1 MKKVSM
7 VLFSLMALSACGGG
21 SSSHGGS
28 AIDPAVAPR
37 PQVTA
42 AVSESNKQ
50 ITNMASEVVVASN
63 SSDPISVVGAK
74 SVDSGGVTYTSYRI
88 DDVKLFTA
96 QNLDKTGHS
105 YINLELNE
113 NTGEIDAVKMV
124 VGGVEGN
131 RTVRDTTDKTTFAGP
146 IFEYVK
152 DGDDRAQFRVVDNG
166 QNMSALNTLATE
178 NGLSDG
184 HWNRIDERMVFKTYG
199 KDVGLQYCDFGY
211 FNSVYR
217 SKNKNLTTD
226 EEINAARHGTLNRN
240 DDLDKYSDDNKF
252 NEYLAKKDYQLL
264 AGGYAISGTNMV
276 DTLTP
281 ENNTTYKGKALGRVY
296 VSIES
301 KQGGIDKSSYLSS
314 WNVPFDF
321 DTNDDG
327 TMDAYSDNAGH
338 DMAKAY
344 TTSEATMSIDANGN
358 QTLCM
363 PFNTKSDS
371 ADTFYDVKIIKNKDG
386 NISVDFSGT
395 PSDPKYRINDN
406 DDKVTDRERDFTP
419 GYYGVNTP
427 VEAAGTA
434 RYFTKQDIGEGS
446 DAGKVNREWEVQAA
460 YGMKKQ

>member
-1 MKKVSM
+1 MKKVTSGLFFLM
-7 VLFSLMALSACGGG
+7 VLSACGGG
-21 SSSHGGS
+21 SSSHGGPQ
-28 AIDPAVAPR
+28 IDPAVAPR

-42 AVSESNKQ
+42 AVSASNKQ

-63 SSDPISVVGAK
+63 SNEPISIVRAK
-74 SVDSGGVTYTSYRI
+74 SIDNGGVTYVSYRL

-96 QNLDKTGHS
+96 QNLDKPGHS

-131 RTVRDTTDKTTFAGP
+131 RTVRDTKDTAAFAGK

-152 DGDDRAQFRVVDNG
+152 NGDDRAQFRVVDNG
-166 QNMSALNTLATE
+166 QDMSALNTLATE

-240 DDLDKYSDDNKF
+240 DDLDKYRDDNKF

-314 WNVPFDF
+314 WNVPFDL
-321 DTNDDG
+321 DTNNDG
-327 TMDAYSDNAGH
+327 IMDAYSNNAGH

-344 TTSEATMSIDANGN
+344 TTSEATMNIDANGN
-358 QTLCM
+358 QTLFM
-363 PFNTKSDS
+363 PFNTKSDNV
-371 ADTFYDVKIIKNKDG
+371 DKFYDVTISKNKNG
-386 NISVDFSGT
+386 NVSVDFSGT
-395 PSDPKYRINDN
+395 PSDQQYVRNNNETNI
-406 DDKVTDRERDFTP
+406 EGDFTP

-434 RYFTKQDIGEGS
+434 RYFTKQDIGKGS

>member
-1 MKKVSM
+1 MLLVS
-7 VLFSLMALSACGGG
+7 LFGLVACGGG

-28 AIDPAVAPR
+28 QIDPAVAPR

-42 AVSESNKQ
+42 AVSASNKQ

-74 SVDSGGVTYTSYRI
+74 SVDSGGVTYTSYRL

-96 QNLDKTGHS
+96 QNLDKPGHS

-131 RTVRDTTDKTTFAGP
+131 RTVRDTKDTTAFAGP

-152 DGDDRAQFRVVDNG
+152 NGDDRAQFRVVDNG
-166 QNMSALNTLATE
+166 QDMSALNTLATE

-240 DDLDKYSDDNKF
+240 DDLDKYRDDNKF

-314 WNVPFDF
+314 WNVPFDR
-321 DTNDDG
+321 DTNNDG
-327 TMDAYSDNAGH
+327 IMDAYSDNAGH

-358 QTLCM
+358 QTLFM
-363 PFNTKSDS
+363 PFNTNSDTP
-371 ADTFYDVKIIKNKDG
+371 DKFYDVTITKNKGGD
-386 NISVDFSGT
+386 NISVEFTGI
-395 PSDPKYRINDN
+395 PSEQQYVRNNNETNI
-406 DDKVTDRERDFTP
+406 EGDFTP

-434 RYFTKQDIGEGS
+434 RYFTKQDIGKGS